1 MNNKYFAINFNFL
14 GLKKLITTSY
24 SGMFTSKKAKQSKQ
38 AYKII
43 INETKDFSN
52 DDIPDTN
59 CF

>member
-1 MNNKYFAINFNFL
+1 
-14 GLKKLITTSY
+14 
-24 SGMFTSKKAKQSKQ
+24 MFTSKKAKQSKQ